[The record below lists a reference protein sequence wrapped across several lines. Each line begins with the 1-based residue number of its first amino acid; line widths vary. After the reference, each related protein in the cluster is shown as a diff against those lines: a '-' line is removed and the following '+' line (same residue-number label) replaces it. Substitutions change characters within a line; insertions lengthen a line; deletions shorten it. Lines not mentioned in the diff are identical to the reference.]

1 MLKRLFIALMLSFI
15 AFTSLA
21 SAEEIPATSGI
32 VVQEKSIPQTLV
44 VIVNQANQ
52 WDRSFWLGGIKDFFI
67 DRYHYVT
74 KPTQIEV
81 ITGSEKVNLSKDFLR
96 NLAKEKKVDQ
106 VVVYVV
112 SRADQVW
119 LPSWHIGGHT
129 QFESDDSY
137 VTTIYLQGAIYQ
149 PSTDLYAQAKQWE
162 NTTDD
167 NNMER
172 LLVENTTK
180 LMTKLEKKV
189 PPLL

>member
-1 MLKRLFIALMLSFI
+1 VLKRLFIALMLSFI

-106 VVVYVV
+106 VVLYVV

-119 LPSWHIGGHT
+119 LPRWHIGGHT
-129 QFESDDSY
+129 
-137 VTTIYLQGAIYQ
+137 I
-149 PSTDLYAQAKQWE
+149 
-162 NTTDD
+162 
-167 NNMER
+167 
-172 LLVENTTK
+172 
-180 LMTKLEKKV
+180 
-189 PPLL
+189 